1 MTVEIREADLGV
13 PDDAEAVVALLDE
26 YARHPLG
33 QSQALSGDVRAR
45 LIPGL
50 RRHPGAFVLL
60 ACKGADR
67 IGVAVCFRGFS
78 TFAGLPLINIHDLA
92 VTAAHRRKG
101 VGRALLEDILR
112 RARESGCTK
121 VTLEVRDDNEAA
133 RRLYKRMGFGPW
145 SVPMLFVSRWL

>member
-1 MTVEIREADLGV
+1 MTVEIREADLGAAE
-13 PDDAEAVVALLDE
+13 DAEAVIALLDE
-26 YARHPLG
+26 YARHPMG

-50 RRHPGAFVLL
+50 HRHPGAFVLI
-60 ACKGADR
+60 ACDGADR

-78 TFAGLPLINIHDLA
+78 TFAGRPLINIHDLA

-112 RARESGCTK
+112 RARDSGCAK
-121 VTLEVRDDNEAA
+121 VTLEVRDDNTAA
-133 RRLYKRMGFGPW
+133 KRLYQRMEFGPW
-145 SVPMLFVSRWL
+145 STPMLFVSRWL

>member
-1 MTVEIREADLGV
+1 MTVEIREADLSAA
-13 PDDAEAVVALLDE
+13 DDAEAVVALLDE
-26 YARHPLG
+26 YARHPMG

-60 ACKGADR
+60 ACEGADR

-78 TFAGLPLINIHDLA
+78 TFAGLPLINIHDLG
-92 VTAAHRRKG
+92 VTAAHRSRG

-112 RARESGCTK
+112 RARDSGCAK
-121 VTLEVRDDNEAA
+121 VTLEVRDDNAAA

>member
-1 MTVEIREADLGV
+1 MTVEIREADLDAA
-13 PDDAEAVVALLDE
+13 DDAEAVVALLDE
-26 YARHPLG
+26 YARHPMG
-33 QSQALSGDVRAR
+33 QSQALPGEVRAR
-45 LIPGL
+45 IVPGL

-60 ACKGADR
+60 ACEGADR

-78 TFAGLPLINIHDLA
+78 TFAGSPLINIHDLA

-112 RARESGCTK
+112 RARDSGCAK
-121 VTLEVRDDNEAA
+121 VTLEVRDDNAAA

-145 SVPMLFVSRWL
+145 STPMLFVGRSL